1 MTVLAARAFTDSFSS
16 LQVHLAYLSAS
27 SEAENESSVT
37 LAVDRGMIVVYDKG
51 IIDGIEMTGAI
62 EILEKREDIVSTL
75 SSVVSDVFARWS
87 FTFFFH
93 IVFFG
98 HRAN

>member
-1 MTVLAARAFTDSFSS
+1 MLAARAFTDSFSS
-16 LQVHLAYLSAS
+16 LQAHQAYLSAS

-37 LAVDRGMIVVYDKG
+37 LAVDSGMIVVYDRR
-51 IIDGIEMTGAI
+51 IIDGVEMTGAVK
-62 EILEKREDIVSTL
+62 ILEKREGIVSTL

-98 HRAN
+98 HQAN